1 MSWIWFVTSG
11 MKKETFSFF
20 YVANGCYLTS
30 FFLFFRKVP
39 FWLSNM
45 CKNSKKWS
53 ILIRPQELLTAAS
66 LLLEDTRHSLIGNAI
81 GLRLEKT
88 NSAYTDGILKSIPFL
103 RQCCA
108 RSSFD
113 IILWY
118 FSWCQFVNQLKY
130 HQIVSNEYR
139 AKHCVRNKWTL
150 TTVRAP
156 S

>member
-1 MSWIWFVTSG
+1 MSRIWFVTSG
-11 MKKETFSFF
+11 MKKDTFSFF

-88 NSAYTDGILKSIPFL
+88 NSAYTEGILKSIPFL
-103 RQCCA
+103 RQCTEVRFASFFSGGFITAIAVNPPERRLAKRTSMQCA
-108 RSSFD
+108 ETLIFHLFC
-113 IILWY
+113 LW
-118 FSWCQFVNQLKY
+118 
-130 HQIVSNEYR
+130 
-139 AKHCVRNKWTL
+139 KHPQK
-150 TTVRAP
+150 
-156 S
+156 

>member
-1 MSWIWFVTSG
+1 
-11 MKKETFSFF
+11 MKEKRLRATFSFF

-30 FFLFFRKVP
+30 FFLFFRKVR

-88 NSAYTDGILKSIPFL
+88 NSAYTDVLFL
-103 RQCCA
+103 WQCCA
-108 RSSFD
+108 QSSFFD
-113 IILWY
+113 TIWWY
-118 FSWCQFVNQLKY
+118 FTWCQFENQLKY
-130 HQIVSNEYR
+130 HQLSQMNIAQNT
-139 AKHCVRNKWTL
+139 ALKMNGL
-150 TTVRAP
+150 
-156 S
+156 